1 MVDSRKINEFLI
13 EKLRNSFFLI
23 DKINEKPEEQE
34 FTLQMPLTFMACG
47 KFLRAEF
54 EVPHEMFPADL
65 IKWLSLQEIA
75 KKMYWSERDASYE
88 VAGLGHAD
96 IILANADLFDKI
108 NERLG
113 IRNSAGSL
121 FRQSRSSNP
130 DLTIRCLPVRYYGAI
145 AFNPG
150 DKIDEEWKVFGNSYF
165 FVPMLE
171 FINSGGKKIFAANI
185 FAEDTTN
192 LNNSKVKDI
201 AATAIGLIEKLNF
214 NSVNAVS
221 GSNTA
226 TVKTGFKLQVKRRI
240 DNPLRR
246 NWIKNINNVIKA
258 FGNIRL
264 EKIVLSRKTVFKT
277 ASPINP
283 FELLDALRKVNIR
296 TFNFCFQGDP
306 HNAFLGCSPE
316 LLYSRKDGR
325 LYSEAVAGTVVS
337 GNTLKEEKLFA
348 SKLLQSEK
356 DGEEYQFVY
365 DCIKKDLN
373 SIGIVFKV
381 ESEKEILKLSYAQ
394 HIISRFDCNLKNG
407 TDDSQIINTLHP
419 TPAVGG
425 FPKKDI
431 KQHIKRYE
439 RFSRGF
445 YSGPVG
451 WISADSAEFVVG
463 IRSGLVNNNILI
475 LYSGA
480 GIVKKS
486 VAEMEWEEIENKIK
500 PFLGLMQ
507 F

>member
-1 MVDSRKINEFLI
+1 MFDSRKINKFLI
-13 EKLRNSFFLI
+13 EKLRNSFLLI
-23 DKINEKPEEQE
+23 DKVNEKPEKQAPA
-34 FTLQMPLTFMACG
+34 LPLPLTFIAYG

-54 EVPHEMFPADL
+54 EVPHEIFPAEL
-65 IKWLSLQEIA
+65 IKWLSLQEISQ
-75 KKMYWSERDASYE
+75 KMYWSERDASYE
-88 VAGLGHAD
+88 VAGIGYAD
-96 IILANADLFDKI
+96 ILLSNAGLFDKI
-108 NERLG
+108 NNRLG
-113 IRNSAGSL
+113 INTGNNGRT
-121 FRQSRSSNP
+121 QNP
-130 DLTIRCLPVRYYGAI
+130 ENQCLPVRYYGAI
-145 AFNPG
+145 AFNAS
-150 DKIDEEWKVFGNSYF
+150 DKIDEDWKVFGNSCF

-171 FINSGGKKIFAANI
+171 LINSGGKKIFAVNI
-185 FAEDTTN
+185 FTKDTSNIKNNN
-192 LNNSKVKDI
+192 LKDM
-201 AATAIGLIEKLNF
+201 AATVIELVEKLNF
-214 NSVNAVS
+214 NGTAAVS
-221 GSNTA
+221 GGNTIA
-226 TVKTGFKLQVKRRI
+226 VKTGFKLQVKRRI
-240 DNPLRR
+240 DNPSRR
-246 NWIKNINNVIKA
+246 KWVKNINNAIKA
-258 FGNIRL
+258 FDNIGL

-277 ASPINP
+277 SEYINP

-296 TFNFCFQGDP
+296 TFNFCFQDQTRT
-306 HNAFLGCSPE
+306 AFLGCSPE

-337 GNTLKEEKLFA
+337 GSTLREEKLFA
-348 SKLLQSEK
+348 SKLLHSEK

-373 SIGIVFKV
+373 SIGTDFKV

-407 TDDSQIINTLHP
+407 IDDGQIIGTLHP

-463 IRSGLVNNNILI
+463 IRSGLVNNNLLI

-486 VAEMEWEEIENKIK
+486 VAELEWEEIENKIK

>member
-1 MVDSRKINEFLI
+1 MDDSRKINEFLL
-13 EKLRNSFFLI
+13 EKLKDSFFSFY
-23 DKINEKPEEQE
+23 KVNEKPEEQV
-34 FTLQMPLTFMACG
+34 LSLPLPLPLMAYG
-47 KFLRAEF
+47 NFLRVEF
-54 EVPHEMFPADL
+54 EVPREMFPADL
-65 IKWLSLQEIA
+65 IKWLSQQEITQ
-75 KKMYWSERDASYE
+75 KMYWSERDASYE
-88 VAGLGHAD
+88 VAGIG
-96 IILANADLFDKI
+96 NADLLLAGSGLFDKI

-113 IRNSAGSL
+113 IRNSPGSPFKQERFL
-121 FRQSRSSNP
+121 NP
-130 DLTIRCLPVRYYGAI
+130 DLPNKCSPVRYYGAI
-145 AFNPG
+145 AFNPI

-171 FINSGGKKIFAANI
+171 FINFGSKNIFAANI
-185 FAEDTTN
+185 FIEDTTN
-192 LNNSKVKDI
+192 VNSNNLKDI
-201 AATAIGLIEKLNF
+201 TAAAIGLVDKLKF
-214 NSVNAVS
+214 NSNAYRRS

-226 TVKTGFKLQVKRRI
+226 VKSGFKLQVKKRI
-240 DNPLRR
+240 DNPSRR
-246 NWIKNINNVIKA
+246 NWIRNINNAIKA
-258 FGNIRL
+258 FDNIGI

-277 ASPINP
+277 AESINP
-283 FELLDALRKVNIR
+283 FEFLDALRKLNIR
-296 TFNFCFQGDP
+296 TFNFCFQGNP
-306 HNAFLGCSPE
+306 RNAFLGCSPE
-316 LLYSRKDGR
+316 LLYSRKNGK

-337 GNTLKEEKLFA
+337 GSTLKEEKLFA
-348 SKLLQSEK
+348 SKLLESEK

-373 SIGIVFKV
+373 SFGTDFKV

-407 TDDSQIINTLHP
+407 IDDGQIIGTLHP